1 VAMRSTGTPRL
12 SVITPLFNCLH
23 HSKAMV
29 ESLQASIPRGLSHEI
44 ILVDDGS
51 TDGTREWLSGLG
63 EPFRVIVNERNL
75 GFGAATNRGAAQA
88 RGRVLALL
96 NNDLVLARGW
106 LQPMLGA
113 LGALGRRAGVVG
125 NVQFNAESLELDHAG
140 IAINLKGKPEHDHRP
155 PSLACLLLRPRRRA
169 VAVTG
174 ACVVVRRDTWVRLG
188 GFDEVFFNGCEDVD
202 LCLRARKAGLRNCV
216 ALRSRVLHHVSASPG
231 RKRRDEENTRI
242 LVERWRDELARL
254 ASREFTWLHFCKVV
268 REPRDFPDPVDA
280 WRMVFFMLG
289 LSGRPPEVTLAQAN
303 AAIDLEL
310 ARWRGMS
317 SH

>member
-1 VAMRSTGTPRL
+1 VAKRSTGTPRI
-12 SVITPLFNCLH
+12 SVVTPLFNCLQY
-23 HSKAMV
+23 SRAMI
-29 ESLQASIPRGLSHEI
+29 ESLRASLPPGLTHEI

-63 EPFRVIVNERNL
+63 EPFRVILNERNV

-96 NNDLVLARGW
+96 NNDLVLCRGW
-106 LQPMLGA
+106 IQPMLGA
-113 LGALGRRAGVVG
+113 LGALGRRAGLVG
-125 NVQFNAESLELDHAG
+125 NIQFNADTLELDHAG
-140 IAINLKGKPEHDHRP
+140 IAINLKGKPEHDRRP
-155 PSLACLLLRPRRRA
+155 PSLASLLLRPRRGV

-174 ACVVVRRDTWVRLG
+174 ACIVVRRDTWERLG
-188 GFDEVFFNGCEDVD
+188 GFDEAFFNGCEDVD
-202 LCLRARKAGLRNCV
+202 LCLRARRAGLRNCV

-242 LVERWRDELARL
+242 LVERWRPELAWI
-254 ASREFTWLHFCKVV
+254 ASREFTRLHFCRVA
-268 REPRDFPDPVDA
+268 REPRDFPDPFDA

-289 LSGRPPEVTLAQAN
+289 LTERPPEIPLAQAN

-310 ARWRGMS
+310 ARWREMS